1 MFLCLIYEFQVYVHI
16 WITILLSNPTIAVTL
31 LMDVRMTGTS
41 VILSMNVSINI
52 IYQAIGVDVQKIK

>member
-1 MFLCLIYEFQVYVHI
+1 MFSYVIYKFQVYVHI

-52 IYQAIGVDVQKIK
+52 IIYIRQ